1 MVQKSDDHITSDAN
15 LRGEQMWFYFPLS
28 YNIAL
33 SLENAKGIFI
43 A

>member
-1 MVQKSDDHITSDAN
+1 MVQKSHDHIMSDAN
-15 LRGEQMWFYFPLS
+15 LRGEQMWFFFPLS

-33 SLENAKGIFI
+33 SLENAKGIST